1 MKQLE
6 QTILA
11 AVIRKRPVESHKG
24 TFGRAVVIGGNQQYG
39 GAILMAAQASVYGG
53 TGLTTVISDP
63 VNRTALHA
71 RLPEAMFVS
80 WDQTELISTVTESAD
95 VLLIGPG
102 MGEGK
107 TSFNLL
113 QTVVAA
119 QKSHQWLV
127 VDGSAI
133 NLAAK
138 YPLTFPYPN
147 QVVFT
152 PHQMEWQR
160 LSGIEISEQTP
171 EKNAAFQKKLAS
183 IVVLKSHRTQI
194 YGTEIVENPLGTP
207 AMATGGTGDT
217 LAGIITSF
225 LAQFDRTEETIHAAV
240 YLHSLI
246 GEHLATENYVV
257 LPTQISEALPKF
269 MKDHSLG

>member
-1 MKQLE
+1 
-6 QTILA
+6 
-11 AVIRKRPVESHKG
+11 
-24 TFGRAVVIGGNQQYG
+24 
-39 GAILMAAQASVYGG
+39 MAAQASVYGG

-240 YLHSLI
+240 FLHSLI
-246 GEHLATENYVV
+246 GEHLAAENYVV

-269 MKDHSLG
+269 MKDHSLR

>member
-39 GAILMAAQASVYGG
+39 GAILMVAQASVYGG

-138 YPLTFPYPN
+138 YPLTFPYPSH
-147 QVVFT
+147 VVFT

-225 LAQFDRTEETIHAAV
+225 LAQFDRTEETVHAAV

-269 MKDHSLG
+269 MKDHSLR

>member
-1 MKQLE
+1 MKQLDA
-6 QTILA
+6 QILA
-11 AVIRKRPVESHKG
+11 KVIQQRPAESHKG
-24 TFGRAVVIGGNQQYG
+24 TFGRAVIIGGNQQYG
-39 GAILMAAQASVYGG
+39 GAIIMAAQASVYGG

-63 VNRTALHA
+63 VNRSALHA

-107 TSFNLL
+107 KSFNLL
-113 QTVVAA
+113 QKVVSN
-119 QKSHQWLV
+119 QKANQWLV
-127 VDGSAI
+127 IDGSAI

-138 YPLTFPYPN
+138 YPLTFPFPT

-160 LSGIEISEQTP
+160 LSGIEIAEQTV
-171 EKNAAFQKKLAS
+171 EKNTAFQEKLSS

-194 YGTEIVENPLGTP
+194 YGQEIVENPLGVP

-217 LAGIITSF
+217 LAGVIASF
-225 LAQFDRTEETIHAAV
+225 LAQFERNEQTVQAAV

-246 GEHLATENYVV
+246 GESLATEHYVV

-269 MKDHSLG
+269 MKEHSLR

>member
-1 MKQLE
+1 
-6 QTILA
+6 
-11 AVIRKRPVESHKG
+11 
-24 TFGRAVVIGGNQQYG
+24 
-39 GAILMAAQASVYGG
+39 MAAQASVYGG

-138 YPLTFPYPN
+138 YPLTFPYPSH
-147 QVVFT
+147 VVFT

-225 LAQFDRTEETIHAAV
+225 LAQFDRTEETVHAAV

-246 GEHLATENYVV
+246 GEHLAAENYVV

-269 MKDHSLG
+269 IKDHSLR